1 MARILIV
8 DDAKV
13 SRLTVGYI
21 LRDDGHKV
29 LEAANGQEAV
39 EMAVTHSPDCIIL
52 DLIMPGMNG
61 LDVLTAVKQ
70 KGVVAPVIV
79 LTADI
84 QETTRAKCL
93 ELGAVAFINK
103 FPDEDELK
111 TKVQEVIGSEW
122 SAG

>member
-13 SRLTVGYI
+13 SRLTVGRI
-21 LRDDGHKV
+21 LRADGHEV
-29 LEAANGQEAV
+29 LEAVNGQEAV
-39 EMAVTHSPDCIIL
+39 DMAVTHGPDCMIL

-61 LDVLTAVKQ
+61 LDVLTALKE
-70 KGVVAPVIV
+70 KGVAAPVIV

-84 QETTRAKCL
+84 QETTRARCL

-103 FPDEDELK
+103 FPDKDEL
-111 TKVQEVIGSEW
+111 TSRVQEVIGSEW
-122 SAG
+122 GAE